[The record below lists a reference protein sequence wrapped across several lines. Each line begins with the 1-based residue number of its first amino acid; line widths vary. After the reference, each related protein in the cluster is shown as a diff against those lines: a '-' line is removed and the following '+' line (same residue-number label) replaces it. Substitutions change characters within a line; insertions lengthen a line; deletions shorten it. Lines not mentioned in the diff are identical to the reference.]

1 MPKIYS
7 EEFKAS
13 ALELL
18 DSGMTQKQVCEDLGI
33 SKSALQM
40 WVSKDRAHH
49 HGVEP
54 AEDAAGRADQSKM
67 LRRIRELEQENEI
80 LRRATAYLSQ
90 ANLKVGQ
97 ARPK

>member
-40 WVSKDRAHH
+40 WVSKDPAHH

-54 AEDAAGRADQSKM
+54 AEDAAGRAAKG
-67 LRRIRELEQENEI
+67 LLTRRLEPNCSSSSSDC
-80 LRRATAYLSQ
+80 R
-90 ANLKVGQ
+90 
-97 ARPK
+97 